1 MSALI
6 DPIADFL
13 TRIRNAAVAGHEE
26 VFAPFSKI
34 KAEIARILQEEG
46 YVWSYEVDT
55 KNKHPR
61 LKVKLKYEGKT
72 PVVRNLKR
80 VSKPGIRTYVGC
92 DEIPK
97 VLGGLG
103 ISILSTSRGIMTGMK
118 AKKSKLGGELLATIW

>member
-13 TRIRNAAVAGHEE
+13 TRIRNAAAAGHEE
-26 VFAPFSKI
+26 VYAPFSKI
-34 KAEIARILQEEG
+34 KAEMSRILQEEG
-46 YVWSYEVDT
+46 YLWSYEVDT

-61 LKVKLKYEGKT
+61 LKLKIKYQGRT
-72 PVVRNLKR
+72 PVIRNLKR

-103 ISILSTSRGIMTGMK
+103 ISILSTSRGLMTGAK

>member
-13 TRIRNAAVAGHEE
+13 TRIRNAAAAGHEE
-26 VFAPFSKI
+26 VYAPFSRI
-34 KAEIARILQEEG
+34 KSEIARILQEEG
-46 YVWSYEVDT
+46 YLWSYELDT

-61 LKVKLKYEGKT
+61 LKVKIKFQGKT
-72 PVVRNLKR
+72 PVIRTLKR

-103 ISILSTSRGIMTGMK
+103 ISILSTSRGIMTGAK
-118 AKKSKLGGELLATIW
+118 ARKSKLGGELLATIW

>member
-13 TRIRNAAVAGHEE
+13 TRIRNAAAAGHEE
-26 VFAPFSKI
+26 VLAPFSKI

-46 YVWSYEVDT
+46 YLWSYELDT
-55 KNKHPR
+55 QNKHPR
-61 LKVKLKYEGKT
+61 LKVKLKYQGKA
-72 PVVRNLKR
+72 PVIRNLKR
-80 VSKPGIRTYVGC
+80 VSKPGIRTYVSC

-103 ISILSTSRGIMTGMK
+103 IAILSTSRGIMTGAK
-118 AKKSKLGGELLATIW
+118 AKKSKLGGELLATVW

>member
-6 DPIADFL
+6 DPIADLL
-13 TRIRNAAVAGHEE
+13 TRIRNAAAAGHEE
-26 VFAPFSKI
+26 VYAPFSKI
-34 KAEIARILQEEG
+34 KSEIARILQEEG
-46 YVWSYEVDT
+46 YLWSYELDT

-61 LKVKLKYEGKT
+61 LKMKIKYQGKT
-72 PVVRNLKR
+72 PVVKTLKR

-103 ISILSTSRGIMTGMK
+103 ISILSTSRGLMTGAK
-118 AKKSKLGGELLATIW
+118 AKKSKLGGELLATVW

>member
-13 TRIRNAAVAGHEE
+13 TRIRNAAAAGHEE

-34 KAEIARILQEEG
+34 KQEIARILQEEG
-46 YVWSYEVDT
+46 YVWSYELDT

-61 LKVKLKYEGKT
+61 LKVKIKYQDKK
-72 PVVRNLKR
+72 PVVKTLKR

-103 ISILSTSRGIMTGMK
+103 ISILSTSRGIMTGAK
-118 AKKSKLGGELLATIW
+118 AKKSKLGGELLATVW

>member
-13 TRIRNAAVAGHEE
+13 TRIRNAAAAGHEE
-26 VFAPFSKI
+26 VYAPFSKI
-34 KAEIARILQEEG
+34 KAEMSRILQEEG
-46 YVWSYEVDT
+46 YLWSYEVDT

-61 LKVKLKYEGKT
+61 LKLKIKYQGRT
-72 PVVRNLKR
+72 PVIRDLKR

-103 ISILSTSRGIMTGMK
+103 ISILSTSRGLMTGAK